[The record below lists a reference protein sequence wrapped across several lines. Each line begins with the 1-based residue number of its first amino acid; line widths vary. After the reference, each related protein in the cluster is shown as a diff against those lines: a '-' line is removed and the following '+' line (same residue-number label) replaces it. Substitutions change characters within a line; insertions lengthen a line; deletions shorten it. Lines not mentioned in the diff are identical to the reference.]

1 MGRKR
6 EKRKRLDD
14 ARKGSRYRIK
24 KNTVSNEDNIWSEE
38 NGRREAE
45 RDNTICGSGLRREA
59 EPTRVEGSE
68 YAAAGKGMG
77 WESCACQAWGQVQH
91 ALR

>member
-1 MGRKR
+1 MADIVL
-6 EKRKRLDD
+6 EAML
-14 ARKGSRYRIK
+14 
-24 KNTVSNEDNIWSEE
+24 E
-38 NGRREAE
+38 EAE

-59 EPTRVEGSE
+59 EPTQVGDSE
-68 YAAAGKGMG
+68 YAAAGLEMG